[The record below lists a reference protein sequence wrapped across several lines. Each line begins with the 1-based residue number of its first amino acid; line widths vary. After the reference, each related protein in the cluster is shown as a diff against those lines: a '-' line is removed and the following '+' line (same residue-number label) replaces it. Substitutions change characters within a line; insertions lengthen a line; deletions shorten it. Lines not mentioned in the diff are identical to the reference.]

1 MRKELE
7 NEIVGI
13 FVEDAFELGV
23 CNFEVVN

>member
-1 MRKELE
+1 LV

-23 CNFEVVN
+23 GDFEVVN